1 MIDDTVIKNQLKAF
15 IQRQGIQHF
24 DESRQFEYLVNYVI
38 FSLYSD
44 NLNLEDFD
52 TEGTSGIDGAA
63 VIINNQLVTS
73 MEVASEIIEHSSGL
87 DVEFIFISSKTS
99 PTFKTEFISNIFS
112 YVSGRLLQRGL
123 LRFFVLVLLHLR
135 IS

>member
-1 MIDDTVIKNQLKAF
+1 MINDIIIKNQLKAF
-15 IQRQGIQHF
+15 IQRQGFQRF

-38 FSLYSD
+38 FSPYSD

-73 MEVASEIIEHSSGL
+73 MEVAREIIEHSSGL

-99 PTFKTEFISNIFS
+99 PTFKAEFISNIFS
-112 YVSGRLLQRGL
+112 SVKEFLIKRYL
-123 LRFFVLVLLHLR
+123 
-135 IS
+135 